1 VKFSNLIKDTSFVKK
16 SVNFMI
22 TFFWALATLSL
33 TKKMKNL
40 RLFLINLSL
49 ILARFYH
56 SLRITEKPVFL
67 NLQETRQDISSETV
81 DVDSNTDLGER
92 RRSVRAKRA
101 KRQSYPYLEKGR
113 GRGYWE
119 EEEAET
125 WSSGSEE
132 GRYGG
137 GRRTNSRR
145 DTPG

>member
-1 VKFSNLIKDTSFVKK
+1 MKFSNLIKDTSFVKK

-22 TFFWALATLSL
+22 TFFRALATLSL

-92 RRSVRAKRA
+92 RRSVRAKRDKVSFLNTFSIP
-101 KRQSYPYLEKGR
+101 KRQLLLVQVG
-113 GRGYWE
+113 WLFLFIF
-119 EEEAET
+119 
-125 WSSGSEE
+125 
-132 GRYGG
+132 
-137 GRRTNSRR
+137 
-145 DTPG
+145 